1 MTTSNIIIA
10 LLVVSQITT
19 CVIAYRLYRD
29 LLLDS
34 EDIAERIDFVLE
46 ALDDLRDY
54 LRAHSYETDERIAEM
69 QEEQEEV
76 VDLDDPDWWKR
87 G

>member
-1 MTTSNIIIA
+1 MTASSIIIA

-19 CVIAYRLYRD
+19 IVIGYRLYRN

-34 EDIAERIDFVLE
+34 QDIAERIEFVLD

-69 QEEQEEV
+69 EEEREEV